1 MSDRRLTPANARVAH
16 VSLRG
21 DIDAPRHVEG
31 EARLIGVP
39 VADLM
44 DAPEGRRARQMQMGE
59 SVNLLESHE
68 GWSFVQATRDD
79 YVGYLRDE
87 QVTEGAA
94 PTHKVAARATHVY
107 SEPDFK
113 SPERAFLGHGARLHV
128 LDVAGRFARTPQ
140 GFVPVAHLAP
150 LAELAGDPVDVA
162 ALYLGTP
169 YLWGGNSML
178 GIDCSGLVQAAC
190 LACGID
196 CPGDSDMQADRLGVT
211 LPAGTPPRRGD
222 LMFWKGHV
230 AWLSAPDMLLHAN
243 VHHMAVAQEPLAA
256 AIARIEQQGDGPVT
270 AHKRL
275 EG

>member
-16 VSLRG
+16 ESLRG
-21 DIDAPRHVEG
+21 LVDAPRYAEG
-31 EARLIGVP
+31 QTRLIGVP

-44 DAPEGRRARQMQMGE
+44 DAPDGRRARQMQMGE
-59 SVNLLESHE
+59 SVNVLDTHQ

-87 QVTEGAA
+87 HVSEGAA
-94 PTHKVAARATHVY
+94 PTHMVGARATHVY

-128 LDVAGRFARTPQ
+128 LDEAGRFARTPQ
-140 GFVPVAHLAP
+140 GFVPAAHLSP
-150 LAELAGDPVDVA
+150 LDEVAGDPVDVA

-169 YLWGGNSML
+169 YLWGGNSAL

-190 LACGID
+190 LACGIA
-196 CPGDSDMQADRLGVT
+196 CPGDSDMQAESLGVA
-211 LPAGTPPRRGD
+211 LPDGSAPRRGD

-230 AWLSAPDMLLHAN
+230 GWLSAPDMLLHAN
-243 VHHMAVAQEPLAA
+243 VHHMAVAHEPLAR
-256 AIARIEQQGDGPVT
+256 AITRIEVQGDGPVT